1 MSLLDE
7 YMEQFVILDK
17 TTVDDGYG
25 GYDFVWKEGATIS
38 GALAI
43 ANENDVVVAGAS
55 GEKTT
60 HTLLISKAV
69 NLDYHDVL
77 KRKTDNKI
85 FRVTR
90 SGDEVYTPP
99 SAGLNLRRVSLE
111 SWELPT
117 EVSDG

>member
-7 YMEQFVILDK
+7 YMEEFTILDK
-17 TTVDDGYG
+17 TTTDDGYG
-25 GYDFVWKEGATIS
+25 GYTTTWKAGATIR

-60 HTLLISKAV
+60 HTLLVSKAA

-77 KRKTDNKI
+77 QRADKKI

-90 SGDEVYTPP
+90 SGTEVFTPA
-99 SAGLNLRRVSLE
+99 SAGLSLRRVALE
-111 SWELPT
+111 SWELPDG
-117 EVSDG
+117 EVDDG

>member
-1 MSLLDE
+1 MSLLND

-25 GYDFVWKEGATIS
+25 GYTTVWKAGATIN

-43 ANENDVVVAGAS
+43 ANESDVVVAGAA

-60 HTLLISKAV
+60 HTLLVSKGIT
-69 NLDYHDVL
+69 LDYHDVL
-77 KRKTDNKI
+77 QRVADEKI

-90 SGDEVYTPP
+90 SGDEVYTPK
-99 SAGLNLRRVSLE
+99 SAGLNLRKVALE
-111 SWELPT
+111 SWELPS

>member
-1 MSLLDE
+1 MSLLTDSFE
-7 YMEQFVILDK
+7 PFVILDK
-17 TTVDDGYG
+17 TTTNDGYG
-25 GYDFVWKEGATIS
+25 GYTTVWKEGATIS

-43 ANENDVVVAGAS
+43 ASEQEVVVAGAS

-60 HTLLISKAV
+60 HTLLVERAT

-77 KRKTDNKI
+77 KRKIDGKI
-85 FRVTR
+85 FRVTK
-90 SGDEVYTPP
+90 SGDEVKTPKG
-99 SAGLNLRRVSLE
+99 AGLRLRKNCLE